1 MAYKNK
7 EDQLAKQRECYRR
20 NPHKRLQEQKEKREK
35 RRQVIFE
42 TLGGC
47 CVQCGST
54 TSLEIDHINPLHK
67 KSRQSVLSQGL
78 SKTMTELD
86 NLQLLCKVCHKVKSD
101 AQRVAAYKL
110 FFSLPL
116 QEQEK
121 LISQVQR

>member
-1 MAYKNK
+1 MTYKSDREKKYYHENRDYFLNKQKNK
-7 EDQLAKQRECYRR
+7 RE
-20 NPHKRLQEQKEKREK
+20 E